1 VLTSVQ
7 LGIWIPSVVREQTRH
22 YWIITSIIAWFFI
35 LVILFHKSKYIPK
48 KPFSNA
54 IGKAWGSTVERVWH
68 MLPYYGK
75 LGVGWG
81 SVAVLFLGST
91 FGIKQT
97 ESSPYKWRVVSLV
110 GMAFMYGVCWIMSS
124 KRRAVRAQPIILGL
138 CMQMIFG
145 LLVFKTG
152 AGLAVITWLA
162 LAASDLLESGI
173 QGELRESRP
182 TLGTC

>member
-1 VLTSVQ
+1 
-7 LGIWIPSVVREQTRH
+7 
-22 YWIITSIIAWFFI
+22 
-35 LVILFHKSKYIPK
+35 
-48 KPFSNA
+48 
-54 IGKAWGSTVERVWH
+54 
-68 MLPYYGK
+68 MLPYLGK
-75 LGVGWG
+75 LGVGWAA
-81 SVAVLFLGST
+81 VAVLFLGST

-110 GMAFMYGVCWIMSS
+110 GMAVMYGACWIMSS

-152 AGLAVITWLA
+152 AGLSVITWLA

-173 QGELRESRP
+173 QGECRLVRRMIPADAAQVVPTFSGGISSRTATFSPTRCRPSSSLSPLRR
-182 TLGTC
+182 C

>member
-1 VLTSVQ
+1 M
-7 LGIWIPSVVREQTRH
+7 REKTRH

-48 KPFSNA
+48 KPFSDA
-54 IGKAWGSTVERVWH
+54 IGGAWNLCLGRPWSK
-68 MLPYYGK
+68 LPYMGK
-75 LGVGWG
+75 LAVGWG
-81 SVAVLFLGST
+81 AVLVLFLGST

-97 ESSPYKWRVVSLV
+97 TSSPYKWRVVSLV
-110 GMAFMYGVCWIMSS
+110 GMSVMYGACWIMSS
-124 KRRAVRAQPIILGL
+124 RRKAVRAQPIILGL

-173 QGELRESRP
+173 QGMSGVRRP
-182 TLGTC
+182 RRR

>member
-1 VLTSVQ
+1 
-7 LGIWIPSVVREQTRH
+7 
-22 YWIITSIIAWFFI
+22 
-35 LVILFHKSKYIPK
+35 
-48 KPFSNA
+48 
-54 IGKAWGSTVERVWH
+54 
-68 MLPYYGK
+68 MLPYIGK

-97 ESSPYKWRVVSLV
+97 DASPYKWRVVSLV
-110 GMAFMYGVCWIMSS
+110 GMAFMYAVCWVMSS

-173 QGELRESRP
+173 QGKRRAVMYTAKP
-182 TLGTC
+182 CI